1 MKNSSIALV
10 FLFLL
15 STCYHKEDPMSNTT
29 GFLNIGIDISL
40 TIKEEGGRTGAVNT
54 DNFKVCIYTATH
66 VEIISY
72 KASDLPSQIEL
83 PVGEYY
89 VTANSNDLVPA
100 AFDAPFYAGK
110 STVFKINMEETKQVT
125 VHCALANCMLTID
138 YSNNIKE
145 KFSTY
150 SSDVSFAG
158 GSLSFTRNEGRTAY
172 FDLVPLSLSSRLEYD
187 GGENIVVKTV
197 TGQIPDPKP
206 KTFYKILIDAT
217 LNNGQVDFNLSVDEE
232 VETVDLTFGESSG
245 EPPVQTI
252 GINEVEYGNLIIT
265 EIMFDPQALADA
277 QGEWVEIYNTTPKRI
292 NLKGLRL
299 LDNSP
304 TSTITINQDIFLSPS
319 SYFVIAKT
327 ASAVEN
333 PDFISSSLNLAN
345 TGELLKLVAPSE
357 LEIAWV
363 DYALIIQAM
372 STPAGSSLNLSRN
385 KYTADEAK
393 LPQSW
398 CLGTEIYH
406 TGDKGTPGKANL
418 ICP

>member
-15 STCYHKEDPMSNTT
+15 STCYTKEDPISNTT
-29 GFLNIGIDISL
+29 GFLNIGIDISI

-89 VTANSNDLVPA
+89 VTANSDDLVPA

-110 STVFKINMEETKQVT
+110 SAVFKINMEETKQVT

-138 YSNNIKE
+138 YSNNVKE

-158 GSLSFTRNEGRTAY
+158 GSLSFTRDEVRTAY

-217 LNNGQVDFNLSVDEE
+217 LDNGQINFNLSVDEE

-265 EIMFDPQALADA
+265 EIMFDPLALTDA
-277 QGEWVEIYNTTPKRI
+277 QGEWVEIYNTTSKRI
-292 NLKGLRL
+292 NLNGLRL
-299 LDNSP
+299 LDNS
-304 TSTITINQDIFLSPS
+304 STITVNQDIFLSPS

-398 CLGTEIYH
+398 CLGTGIYH
-406 TGDKGTPGKANL
+406 TGDKGTPGTANL